1 MTKNILVFISSL
13 LFCLNVT
20 ANNIERNNFYIKP
33 SIGLSSF
40 NEIIEE
46 DTSNKTTINFKQK
59 SDYNPNFS
67 ISIGKHINTNIRAEL
82 LLGYDIANFKKTNKK
97 IGLSTEEMR
106 EVAQNV
112 INPRDVYK
120 KAEIKRKATIPH
132 VFINTYFDLPINKN
146 FDLFLGVGI
155 GASKLY
161 EKFGARAGLHINEI
175 YYFKTEKVKSNTLN
189 FAYNIIVGSAFNLS
203 DNLKMELSYIYKD
216 FGDADE
222 TRKWEDG
229 DKLSKAH
236 YKSHNINLG
245 IRYNL

>member
-40 NEIIEE
+40 NEITERF
-46 DTSNKTTINFKQK
+46 TPVRSFKQK
-59 SDYNPNFS
+59 SNYNPNFS
-67 ISIGKHINTNIRAEL
+67 ISIGKYINTNIRTEL
-82 LLGYDIANFKKTNKK
+82 LLGYDIGNFKTTNKK
-97 IGLSTEEMR
+97 FGLSAEEMR
-106 EVAQNV
+106 EFAQDG
-112 INPRDVYK
+112 INPRDINMQGK
-120 KAEIKRKATIPH
+120 IKRKSTILH
-132 VFINTYFDLPINKN
+132 IFINTYLDLPINES

-155 GASKLY
+155 GSAKLY
-161 EKFGARAGLHINEI
+161 EKVKLTGNFNIMDMQIDED
-175 YYFKTEKVKSNTLN
+175 KQKVKSDTLN
-189 FAYNIIVGSAFNLS
+189 FAYNISVGSAFSIS

-216 FGDADE
+216 FGDADN

-245 IRYNL
+245 VRYNL